1 MGVIVT
7 NDEVDAYLRPITAE
21 FPAGHSIR
29 YLPIWTELQEIRKQ
43 EDERLPKGAWQR
55 APIRA
60 DYKRLETHCSEVLIH
75 QSKDF
80 QVVMWLIEAWTMRHG
95 GQGFCA
101 GLRVLDGMIETFWA
115 DGFPM
120 WSANEYEARESAFVW
135 FAHEIP
141 EILKR
146 SVVLVPDVLTEYPVN
161 YAQYIMYRDYQRKL
175 ESATTM
181 SLSDYEQQSME
192 EAKQAISTAANSA
205 EFLMYLDDQIDQF
218 LLATEELLLLQQ
230 KLNPLISAD
239 GPSITKVSDEVERI
253 LYALASLKREA
264 HIEFIEFSVDDL
276 LARKDREVESSTNFK
291 EFNLEELAVAED
303 MDPPSGAL
311 IESETTA
318 DLVELDIESISKM
331 NRARTYAA
339 LTAIAEHLQQL
350 EPHSPT
356 PYLLMRAV
364 RWGKMSL
371 TDVLEEIKAE
381 GGDIERVLNLLMGSH
396 KGFK

>member
-1 MGVIVT
+1 MTEESGI
-7 NDEVDAYLRPITAE
+7 YLQPISSE
-21 FPAGHSIR
+21 FPAGRSIR
-29 YLPIWTELQEIRKQ
+29 YLPVWNELQDMRRQ

-60 DYKRLETHCSEVLIH
+60 DFRRLETFCSEILTD

-80 QVVMWLIEAWTMRHG
+80 QVVMWLLEAWTMHHG
-95 GQGFCA
+95 SQGFYA
-101 GLRVLDGMIETFWA
+101 GLRVLDGMIEKFWS
-115 DGFPM
+115 DGHPA
-120 WSANEYEARESAFVW
+120 WSEDDFEARESTFVW
-135 FAHEIP
+135 FATEIP

-146 SVVLVPDVLTEYPVN
+146 AVWLVPDVLTEHPVN

-175 ESATTM
+175 GGATEITLSAG
-181 SLSDYEQQSME
+181 EQQSME
-192 EAKQAISTAANSA
+192 EAKDAISMAGNNA
-205 EFLMYLDDQIDQF
+205 EFVMYIDDQIDQF
-218 LLATEELLLLQQ
+218 LLVTEELSQLNK
-230 KLNPLISAD
+230 KLAPLISSD
-239 GPSITKVSDEVERI
+239 GPSIGKVIEEVERI

-264 HIEFIEFSVDDL
+264 HAEFIEFSVDEL
-276 LARKDREVESSTNFK
+276 LARKDRETETQKVLENFD
-291 EFNLEELAVAED
+291 LEEFTVAEGI
-303 MDPPSGAL
+303 DPSTSAL
-311 IESETTA
+311 IESGMTG

-339 LTAIAEHLQQL
+339 LTAIAEHLQRL

-381 GGDIERVLNLLMGSH
+381 GGDIERVLNLLMGSRT
-396 KGFK
+396 GFK